1 MHMHFPSFHVAS
13 YLVTPSPTAHRAA
26 ATRSAMDLGW
36 AARDQAAQ
44 RAAREAEAVHG
55 RHAYGRRGELAMSP
69 MAVAGGRFT
78 DRMMLSGE
86 HGQQADPGDKRA
98 DL

>member
-1 MHMHFPSFHVAS
+1 
-13 YLVTPSPTAHRAA
+13 
-26 ATRSAMDLGW
+26 MDLGW

-44 RAAREAEAVHG
+44 RAAREAEAAHG